1 MNSETQKGF
10 SKDSFI
16 LHDVSIIAL
25 SVVFA
30 IVLVRS
36 NLLNEVLGVA
46 KELNVLGSFIAGM
59 FFTSI
64 FTTAPAIVTLGQIAK
79 TNSLLLTA
87 LFGAFGAVLGDM
99 LIFRFV
105 KDKIAEHVMELVAH
119 QGVSKRMKALFRLKT
134 FRWLTFLLGGLILAS
149 PFPDELGISILGFM
163 HVKTSWFIPISFV
176 FNFIG
181 ILLIGLVAR
190 GL

>member
-119 QGVSKRMKALFRLKT
+119 Q
-134 FRWLTFLLGGLILAS
+134 
-149 PFPDELGISILGFM
+149 
-163 HVKTSWFIPISFV
+163 
-176 FNFIG
+176 
-181 ILLIGLVAR
+181 
-190 GL
+190 